1 MNQSQ
6 GTPKVHDDQRSHP
19 SNVAHFDSLYMPSA
33 ESTGDRLGIQAHYQ
47 ELTGKNPNRTITIR
61 SGLAP
66 DSGIQI
72 DRSCPFERVIA
83 DLIDAP
89 EIQRLREV
97 QQLSASWVA
106 FPEAT
111 HTRFE
116 HVVGSAK
123 LTADALKKIRGNV
136 SPALYP
142 EIDTWGPLCVA
153 FAMLHDIGHIAPG
166 SHLAQK
172 VWFPKS
178 ADLHE
183 EVSHA
188 LLESCPGLR
197 FRLIHTLGDAGF
209 RKLLAMVKEGKD
221 EEIGVPPWTYQLI
234 VGGGWNTDR
243 GDWVKRDSKKTGVLY
258 GDYDPTI
265 LLKNLTLSN
274 DHELAVKPAAI
285 HALEHFF
292 MARAQMYINVYYD
305 ETSRIGEKLHELI
318 GCRARE
324 LFEQG
329 KLEFADETVNNILSA
344 ENALEVAPQHLLEM
358 TDSTWWYHVNKWARE
373 TDPIL
378 SELCRQLRVRDL
390 PKPIRDPEL
399 AAHARQK
406 LSERG
411 LNPDYWIIDF
421 ESKGPNLRKDLS
433 DAIKVI
439 DESGNGKDLQSE
451 SKLFAAFNVI
461 DDMATASAFTAVHPS
476 LLADINIQ

>member
-6 GTPKVHDDQRSHP
+6 GTPKVHDDQDSHS
-19 SNVAHFDSLYMPSA
+19 SNEAHFESLYMPSA
-33 ESTGDRLGIQAHYQ
+33 ESTRDRLRIQAQYKG
-47 ELTGKNPNRTITIR
+47 LVGKNPNRTITIR
-61 SGLAP
+61 SA
-66 DSGIQI
+66 DSDIEI
-72 DRSCPFERVIA
+72 DNSCPFERVIPV
-83 DLIDAP
+83 LMDAP
-89 EIQRLREV
+89 EIQRLYHV

-106 FPEAT
+106 FRGAK
-111 HTRFE
+111 HARWD

-136 SPALYP
+136 SPDFHP

-153 FAMLHDIGHIAPG
+153 FAVIHDIGHIAPG

-178 ADLHE
+178 PDLHE

-209 RKLLAMVKEGKD
+209 HNLLAMVKEGKD
-221 EEIGVPPWTYQLI
+221 EEIAVPPWTYQLI

-243 GDWVKRDSKKTGVLY
+243 GDWVKRDSKATGVLY
-258 GDYDPTI
+258 GDYDRTI
-265 LLKNLTLSN
+265 LLKNLTLTN
-274 DHELAVKPAAI
+274 EHELAIRPAAI
-285 HALEHFF
+285 YALEHFF
-292 MARAQMYINVYYD
+292 MARAHMYINVYYD

-318 GCRARE
+318 GRRARE

-329 KLEFADETVNNILSA
+329 KLKYADEIVENFLLA
-344 ENALEVAPQHLLEM
+344 ENALQVAPQHLVKM
-358 TDSTWWYHVNKWARE
+358 TNYRWWSHVDNWTEDS
-373 TDPIL
+373 DPIL
-378 SELCRQLRVRDL
+378 KELCRQILERDL
-390 PKPIRDPEL
+390 PKPIRDPDL
-399 AAHARQK
+399 VAHARHK

-421 ESKGPNLRKDLS
+421 EGKGPNLRKDLS
-433 DAIKVI
+433 DAIKVR
-439 DESGNGKDLQSE
+439 DKFGNGKALQNE

-461 DDMATASAFTAVHPS
+461 DNMATASAFTAVHPS
-476 LLADINIQ
+476 LLTDINIQ

>member
-221 EEIGVPPWTYQLI
+221 EEIRVPPWTYQLI

-476 LLADINIQ
+476 LLTDINIQ